1 MTMQSSAP
9 WTASQHLVNHRETHD
24 FDEQAELLRGWNQD
38 YQQMSSGNF
47 NGYVS
52 EIKFDDVHLFLE
64 YTSQALFQHGQ
75 LTEDRVAVGVPLTA
89 KNRGVFCGTVSADNS
104 MHVFSGRDGFE
115 FFSPTGLVMAGISVN
130 RNDLLNMLTTQ
141 EQAAVQTNCEHA
153 HVFALE
159 TAGLS
164 AIRHFMSGVFQ
175 TVQATPSMLQNSQI
189 TASLRASLLSLLA
202 DNLAHTADELLIPP
216 SSARCWKIVAE
227 SRDYVLGLSENPI
240 SVAEL
245 CQHFGVSRRTLQYC
259 FHNMLATSPAAY
271 LRAERLNAVRHM
283 LKTANSVTEAAAHWG
298 FWHFGHF
305 SQEYKKMFGELPS
318 TTFKRLHSL
327 N

>member
-1 MTMQSSAP
+1 MRPQSGQILS
-9 WTASQHLVNHRETHD
+9 TDHIVTYQEMHD
-24 FDEQAELLRGWNQD
+24 FDEQADLLRGWNQD
-38 YQQMSSGNF
+38 YVQVSSGTF

-52 EIKFDDVHLFLE
+52 EIKFDGVHLFLE

-75 LTEDRVAVGVPLTA
+75 LAEDTVAVGVPLAA
-89 KNRGVFCGTVSADNS
+89 KNQGVFCGASSNS
-104 MHVFSGRDGFE
+104 DCMHVFSGLNGFE
-115 FFSPTGLVMAGISVN
+115 FFSPSELVMAGISIS
-130 RNDLLNMLTTQ
+130 RAALINMLTPEEQ
-141 EQAAVQTNCEHA
+141 ETIHKACQHA
-153 HVFALE
+153 HCFALDQ
-159 TAGLS
+159 TRLG
-164 AIRHFMSGVFQ
+164 AIRSFMTAVFQ
-175 TVQATPSMLQNSQI
+175 TVQTTPTLLQHKQI

-202 DNLAHTADELLIPP
+202 DNLAHTTDELVTPLPA
-216 SSARCWKIVAE
+216 ARCWKIVAE
-227 SRDYVLGLSENPI
+227 SREYVLEQSENPV
-240 SVAEL
+240 SVADL

-259 FHNMLATSPAAY
+259 FNNMLDTNPVAY

-318 TTFKRLHSL
+318 ATFKRLHSL

>member
-1 MTMQSSAP
+1 MNCRSNLPLSAGQLL
-9 WTASQHLVNHRETHD
+9 SHRETHD

-38 YQQMSSGNF
+38 YVQMSSGNF
-47 NGYVS
+47 SGYVS

-75 LTEDRVAVGVPLTA
+75 LAEDVIAVGVPMAA
-89 KNRGVFCGTVSADNS
+89 KNQGVFCGAASSSDS

-115 FFSPTGLVMAGISVN
+115 FFSPTGLVMAGISIS
-130 RNDLLNMLTTQ
+130 RSALLDMLTAE
-141 EQAAVQTNCEHA
+141 EQAAVQKSCDHA
-153 HVFALE
+153 HIF
-159 TAGLS
+159 TPDQAGLG
-164 AIRHFMSGVFQ
+164 AIRNCMADVFQ
-175 TVQATPSMLQNSQI
+175 TLRATPALLQNSQI
-189 TASLRASLLSLLA
+189 TASLRSSLLSLLA
-202 DNLAHTADELLIPP
+202 DNLMHVADDPVTPL
-216 SSARCWKIVAE
+216 STARCWKIVAE
-227 SRDYVLGLSENPI
+227 SREYVLGQSEDPV

-245 CQHFGVSRRTLQYC
+245 CRHFGISRRTLQYC
-259 FHNMLATSPAAY
+259 FHNLLATSPAAY

-305 SQEYKKMFGELPS
+305 SHEYKKMFGELPS
-318 TTFKRLHSL
+318 ATFRRLHSL